1 MEGSLLHP
9 GFFLLAPLAIASFC
23 FMVGVGS
30 SDRFIDWPYL
40 WLLFRNISP
49 YFWAVMG
56 VALCVGTSILGAAWW
71 VKRGT
76 VQQAISSC
84 RRAFDITASRCTWG
98 C

>member
-71 VKRGT
+71 VVVRST
-76 VQQAISSC
+76 VQRTISSC
-84 RRAFDITASRCTWG
+84 CLGVRCVLTG
-98 C
+98 A